1 MVALIV
7 LFVAVVRRPQCCT
20 SMKAYVRA
28 APVRAEVLP
37 YTCSPSEKGHTKR
50 VLFTYDI
57 RQSRV
62 RHVRIFLVSVTAL
75 FNRHPGPTL

>member
-1 MVALIV
+1 MVIV

-50 VLFTYDI
+50 VLFDI

-75 FNRHPGPTL
+75 FNRHLGPTL